1 MCMVLCKNVGEN
13 ERIGPLLACVHRV
26 MDVRGKFREHDRR
39 VRVAEGAAE
48 TTSSFLS
55 ISMKYHQLQTN
66 FVA

>member
-39 VRVAEGAAE
+39 VRVAQGAAE